1 MEKTLKIKPRLDV
14 ALSRSFNRIDGFIA
28 IGNTARRAASNAV
41 NSGASF
47 NAKLCCSMAAVLLST
62 SLLSVDTNAGSR
74 EQARKIH
81 DRLAGVP
88 PSETVLD
95 LMEQYIDEGKGVLVG
110 PHTMQDAADLAMTNP
125 AFYSVTLKNIAAPWT
140 NRDQD
145 VFVPLNDYI
154 ATYIGLVRDESD
166 FRRILFDDVV
176 YVGNNAPAYS
186 NNSNAHYE
194 TLEDSNVDLSNIA
207 NLAAHAQSEPAI
219 SGLDSA
225 ATAGV
230 MTTRAAA
237 RAFFVDGTNRA
248 MFRYT
253 VLNHLCYDLEQLKD
267 TTRPADRIRQDISRT
282 PGGDSRLFMNNCV
295 GCHSGMDPFA
305 QAFAYYQ
312 FDYTGDPDTG
322 NLIYNF
328 GTVESKY
335 FNNATTFPHGFIT
348 PDDSWDNFWRDGIN
362 QKLLGWDTN
371 GLSLAGGGN
380 GAKSMGEELANSDA
394 FARCHVLHAFKSTCL
409 REPENQSDIDE
420 VERIKGVFKTGNY
433 NLKRV
438 FGETA
443 GYCSG
448 N

>member
-1 MEKTLKIKPRLDV
+1 MHYLSVKKLNLENNVNINLLS
-14 ALSRSFNRIDGFIA
+14 ALA
-28 IGNTARRAASNAV
+28 
-41 NSGASF
+41 NSGVDLGLRSYLTPMRSAL
-47 NAKLCCSMAAVLLST
+47 KLGFVMAMVLGSLSLIAT
-62 SLLSVDTNAGSR
+62 EAAAGSR
-74 EQARKIH
+74 EQARRIH

-88 PSETVLD
+88 PSDTVLD
-95 LMEQYIDEGKGVLVG
+95 LMEQYIDEGKGVLAG
-110 PHTMQDAADLAMTNP
+110 SHTMLDAADLAMANP

-166 FRRILFDDVV
+166 FRRILFDDVL
-176 YVGNNAPAYS
+176 YVGTNAPAYS
-186 NNSNAHYE
+186 NSNNAHYQA
-194 TLEDSNVDLSNIA
+194 LEDANLDLSSNA
-207 NLAAHAQSEPAI
+207 VLQARAQSEPSVTGLS
-219 SGLDSA
+219 SG

-230 MTTRAAA
+230 MTSRAAA
-237 RAFFVDGTNRA
+237 RAFFYDGTNRA

-295 GCHSGMDPFA
+295 GCHSGMDLFA
-305 QAFAYYQ
+305 QAFSYYQ
-312 FDYTGDPDTG
+312 FDYGNDPDTG
-322 NLIYNF
+322 NLTYNP
-328 GTVESKY
+328 GVVESKY
-335 FNNATTFPHGFIT
+335 FNNATTFPHGFVT
-348 PDDSWDNFWRDGIN
+348 PDDAWSNFWRDGIN
-362 QKLLGWDTN
+362 KKLLGWDTN
-371 GLSLAGGGN
+371 GLGLSGSGN

-394 FARCHVLHAFKSTCL
+394 FARCHVMHAFESTCL

-420 VERIKGVFKTGNY
+420 VERIKGIFKSTNY

-438 FGETA
+438 FAETA
-443 GYCSG
+443 GYCAG